1 MKKIF
6 IILAILFSSSVF
18 AQTLRYDVISYG
30 TDSAMLPCEG
40 YIEFKL
46 KKRKT
51 DYISHVGVVT
61 VKTPHYHIQDSVV
74 GIFTIDW
81 KGRVG
86 FVDAAVINNGF
97 RFIMLD
103 NYWGFFEPISLK
115 ADVFYETKKRKRK
128 L

>member
-1 MKKIF
+1 VKNLF
-6 IILAILFSSSVF
+6 LILSLFSF
-18 AQTLRYDVISYG
+18 GLFGQTLRYDVISYG
-30 TDSAMLPCEG
+30 TDSVMTPCEG

-61 VKTPHYHIQDSVV
+61 VKTPHYDIQDSVMGV
-74 GIFTIDW
+74 FTIDW

-86 FVDAAVINNGF
+86 FVDAAVISNGF

-103 NYWGFFEPISLK
+103 NYWGFFEPINLQ
-115 ADVFYETKKRKRK
+115 ANMFYETKKRKRK

>member
-1 MKKIF
+1 VKNLF
-6 IILAILFSSSVF
+6 LILSLFSF
-18 AQTLRYDVISYG
+18 GLFGQTLRYDVISYG
-30 TDSAMLPCEG
+30 TDSVMTPCEG

-61 VKTPHYHIQDSVV
+61 VKTPHYDIQDSVV
-74 GIFTIDW
+74 GVFTIDW

-103 NYWGFFEPISLK
+103 NYWGFFEPINLQ
-115 ADVFYETKKRKRK
+115 ANMFYETKKRKRK

>member
-1 MKKIF
+1 MRNLF
-6 IILAILFSSSVF
+6 LILSLFSASLF
-18 AQTLRYDVISYG
+18 GQTLRYDVISYG
-30 TDSAMLPCEG
+30 TDSVMSPCEG

-61 VKTPHYHIQDSVV
+61 VKTPHYNIQDSVV
-74 GIFTIDW
+74 GVFAIDW

-86 FVDAAVINNGF
+86 FLDAAVISNGF

>member
-1 MKKIF
+1 M
-6 IILAILFSSSVF
+6 S
-18 AQTLRYDVISYG
+18 
-30 TDSAMLPCEG
+30 PCEG

-46 KKRKT
+46 EKRKT

-61 VKTPHYHIQDSVV
+61 VKTPHYNIQDSVV
-74 GIFTIDW
+74 GVFTIDW

-86 FVDAAVINNGF
+86 FVDAAVISNGF

-103 NYWGFFEPISLK
+103 NYWGFFEPINLQ
-115 ADVFYETKKRKRK
+115 ANMFYETKKRKRK

>member
-6 IILAILFSSSVF
+6 IILAILLSPSVF
-18 AQTLRYDVISYG
+18 GQTLRYDDISYG
-30 TDSAMLPCEG
+30 TDSVMSPCEG

-46 KKRKT
+46 EKRKT

-61 VKTPHYHIQDSVV
+61 VKTPHYNIQDSVV
-74 GIFTIDW
+74 GVFTIDW

-86 FVDAAVINNGF
+86 FVDAAVISNGF

-103 NYWGFFEPISLK
+103 NYWGFFEPINLQ
-115 ADVFYETKKRKRK
+115 ANMFYETKKRKRK